1 MKQKE
6 NSMRI
11 QINIDEAV
19 NGWRLDIFED
29 SRYTVRE
36 NIERLADVFKKID
49 SWNTSKLS
57 AELKLIKKSP
67 TWEVI

>member
-1 MKQKE
+1 
-6 NSMRI
+6 MRI

-29 SRYTVRE
+29 YKYTVRE
-36 NIERLADVFKKID
+36 NIERLADVYKRID
-49 SWNTSKLS
+49 TWNTAKIS

>member
-1 MKQKE
+1 
-6 NSMRI
+6 MRI

-29 SRYTVRE
+29 SRYVVRE
-36 NIERLADVFKKID
+36 NIERLVDVFKRID
-49 SWNTSKLS
+49 TWNTAKYSE
-57 AELKLIKKSP
+57 ALKAIKKNP